1 MSAFLFPL
9 ERDSDVDVTFSRP
22 GACTRVS
29 VQAPRQ
35 QPNLYK
41 FLVNPRPTYGS
52 GNGRLLCKFFSDGN
66 HAFLALAGVEYNSA
80 KTEHESPP
88 PSTQP
93 FFFERY
99 PIIDRKTATKSQQAA
114 LPPGSPASAPPI
126 PVRQPTAFGIAGNS
140 LGSRPLR
147 TPPPPPRCHYRP
159 HFETVAGD

>member
-9 ERDSDVDVTFSRP
+9 ERDSDVDVAFSRP

-52 GNGRLLCKFFSDGN
+52 GNGRLLCNFFSDGN

-93 FFFERY
+93 IFFEPY
-99 PIIDRKTATKSQQAA
+99 PIIDRKTPNRTHAPVFLEERDVDSPRTNPGTPIAS
-114 LPPGSPASAPPI
+114 LPGGE
-126 PVRQPTAFGIAGNS
+126 QWMYTAHS
-140 LGSRPLR
+140 
-147 TPPPPPRCHYRP
+147 T
-159 HFETVAGD
+159 